1 MRHSADMHM
10 AQGVD
15 VAATNRR
22 TRTVANA
29 SVCLAFGG
37 IFISGPLLPH
47 HLSRVPTQVSR
58 PRFHRTSSH
67 GMKVDQ

>member
-22 TRTVANA
+22 TRTVTNA

-37 IFISGPLLPH
+37 IFL
-47 HLSRVPTQVSR
+47 
-58 PRFHRTSSH
+58 F
-67 GMKVDQ
+67 

>member
-22 TRTVANA
+22 TRTVTNA

-47 HLSRVPTQVSR
+47 HLLRMPTQVNRSR
-58 PRFHRTSSH
+58 FYCISSH
-67 GMKVDQ
+67 WIRVN

>member
-1 MRHSADMHM
+1 M

-22 TRTVANA
+22 TKTVTNA

-37 IFISGPLLPH
+37 IFL
-47 HLSRVPTQVSR
+47 
-58 PRFHRTSSH
+58 F
-67 GMKVDQ
+67 

>member
-10 AQGVD
+10 VQGVG

-22 TRTVANA
+22 TRTVTNA

-47 HLSRVPTQVSR
+47 HLLRMPSQANRH
-58 PRFHRTSSH
+58 RFYCISSH